1 MIRGLT
7 KSARGILL
15 VGGLLYLGLPAL
27 VSVMHM
33 SPTVDPLRA
42 EAQREA
48 RNQSAFALMLGEF
61 RASLSDLIFIKTE
74 RYLDRGV
81 GYEPHVDT
89 HAMASGDS
97 HGHGH
102 HHHAHGHHH
111 DHDHDHDHDHGVV
124 RTLIKTADED
134 FRGFIGHLERSVKP
148 WRSPDAPHDHADNE
162 EMSEVLPWYRL
173 ATLSNPSDVRSYYI
187 GAYWLKTLNDD
198 NQRREAV
205 RFLGEGIS
213 ANPTAY
219 ELYLMRGMILNDLER
234 SDDAREDFGRAAELG
249 IKRRPPGGA
258 SEQETPEWDTTNDE
272 LLVTAIGLHVMMT
285 RDQDSTAS
293 AQQVLS
299 GYQRAIPDEPA
310 LRRMDAN
317 LRRN

>member
-1 MIRGLT
+1 MKRRLSSGT
-7 KSARGILL
+7 RRFLL
-15 VGGLLYLGLPAL
+15 VGGLLYLGIPVL
-27 VSVMHM
+27 VSVINV

-48 RNQSAFALMLGEF
+48 RNHSAFALMLGEF

-89 HAMASGDS
+89 HAMASEDS
-97 HGHGH
+97 HD
-102 HHHAHGHHH
+102 HGHHH
-111 DHDHDHDHDHGVV
+111 DHDNDHDHGVV

-134 FRGFIGHLERSVKP
+134 FRGFIGHLERAVKP

-173 ATLSNPSDVRSYYI
+173 ATLSNPADVRSYYI
-187 GAYWLKTLNDD
+187 GAYWLKTLNND
-198 NQRREAV
+198 NKRREAV
-205 RFLGEGIS
+205 RFLGEGIA

-234 SDDAREDFGRAAELG
+234 IDEARADFGQASELG
-249 IKRRPPGGA
+249 IKRRPRGGA

-272 LLVTAIGLHVMMT
+272 LLVTAIGLHVMMI
-285 RDQDSTAS
+285 RDQESTAS
-293 AQQVLS
+293 AQEILS
-299 GYQRAIPDEPA
+299 RYQQAMPDEPA
-310 LRRMDAN
+310 LQRMAEN

>member
-1 MIRGLT
+1 MMRRGLT
-7 KSARGILL
+7 KSARGLLL
-15 VGGLLYLGLPAL
+15 VGGLLYLGIPAL
-27 VSVMHM
+27 VSVMHT

-89 HAMASGDS
+89 HAMASEDS
-97 HGHGH
+97 HGHH
-102 HHHAHGHHH
+102 H
-111 DHDHDHDHDHGVV
+111 HDHDHDHGVV

-134 FRGFIGHLERSVKP
+134 FRGFIGHLERAVKP

-187 GAYWLKTLNDD
+187 GAYWLKTLSND

-205 RFLGEGIS
+205 RFLGEGIA
-213 ANPTAY
+213 ANPRAY

-234 SDDAREDFGRAAELG
+234 GDEAWEDFGRAAKLG
-249 IKRRPPGGA
+249 IERRPPGGA
-258 SEQETPEWDTTNDE
+258 SEKETPEWDTTNDE
-272 LLVTAIGLHVMMT
+272 LLVTAIGMHVMMT
-285 RDQDSTAS
+285 RDRESTAS

-299 GYQRAIPDEPA
+299 RYQEAIPDEPA